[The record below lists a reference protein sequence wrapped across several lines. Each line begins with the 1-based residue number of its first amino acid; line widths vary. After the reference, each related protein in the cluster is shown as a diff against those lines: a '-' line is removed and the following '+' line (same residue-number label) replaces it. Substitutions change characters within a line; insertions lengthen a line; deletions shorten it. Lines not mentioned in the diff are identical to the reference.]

1 MKGIKIFIAFI
12 LPLFIYPKGIAQTL
26 NWNALQDSKHI
37 IIAGIGWDYS
47 ISYSLGYAYQLKTK
61 VPIVLT
67 TNFSTPSGE
76 KLLDDFK
83 TKIGGQILILNE
95 PNLKGSIALNGIHR
109 RYENPLV
116 RLQNVGS
123 ELKGTLGYYKPK
135 WFVAGE
141 VVFDNAIVTYFKHSE
156 TFKESIFTDVK
167 DGWYEPSTEG
177 NFQYG
182 IQTGY
187 SFNKSDITL
196 NIGMITTQD
205 FKTTPLIPYY
215 LMLGY
220 NHRIN

>member
-1 MKGIKIFIAFI
+1 MKRIQICLFTTLSICISELGIS
-12 LPLFIYPKGIAQTL
+12 QSL
-26 NWNALQDSKHI
+26 NWNAMEGTKHI
-37 IIAGIGWDYS
+37 ITAGIGWDYS
-47 ISYSLGYAYQLKTK
+47 ISYSLGYSYQFKAKL
-61 VPIVLT
+61 PIVLT
-67 TNFSTPSGE
+67 TNFSIPAGE

-95 PNLKGSIALNGIHR
+95 PNLKGGIALNGIYR

-116 RLQNVGS
+116 RLRNFGS
-123 ELKGTLGYYKPK
+123 EFKGTLGYYKPK
-135 WFVAGE
+135 WFVAAE
-141 VVFDNAIVTYFKHSE
+141 VGFDKAIVTHFKHSE
-156 TFKESIFTDVK
+156 TFKETIFTDVK
-167 DGWYEPSTEG
+167 DGWYEPSTGG

-187 SFNKSDITL
+187 SFNKSDITF
-196 NIGMITTQD
+196 NIGMVTTQD

>member
-1 MKGIKIFIAFI
+1 MKGIKTWIFLIMSFC
-12 LPLFIYPKGIAQTL
+12 IYQKGNSQTV
-26 NWNALQDSKHI
+26 NWNALEDSKHI
-37 IIAGIGWDYS
+37 ITAGIGWDYS
-47 ISYSLGYAYQLKTK
+47 VSYSLGYAYQLKTK

-67 TNFSTPSGE
+67 GNFSIPSGE

-83 TKIGGQILILNE
+83 TKIGGQVVLLNKS
-95 PNLKGSIALNGIHR
+95 NMKGSIALNGIYR

-116 RLQNVGS
+116 RLQNFGS
-123 ELKGTLGYYKPK
+123 ELRGTLGYYKPK

-141 VVFDNAIVTYFKHSE
+141 VGFDKAIVTYFKHSE
-156 TFKESIFTDVK
+156 TFKETIFTDVK
-167 DGWYEPSTEG
+167 DGWYEPSTGG
-177 NFQYG
+177 NFLYG

-196 NIGMITTQD
+196 NIGMVTTQD

-220 NHRIN
+220 NFIIN

>member
-1 MKGIKIFIAFI
+1 MLIVLV
-12 LPLFIYPKGIAQTL
+12 LPLFIYQKGKAQTL
-26 NWNALQDSKHI
+26 NWNALEDSKHI
-37 IIAGIGWDYS
+37 FTASIGWDYS
-47 ISYSLGYAYQLKTK
+47 VSYSLGYTYQLKTNI
-61 VPIVLT
+61 PTVLT
-67 TNFSTPSGE
+67 GNFSIPSGE

-83 TKIGGQILILNE
+83 TKIGGKILLLNKS
-95 PNLKGSIALNGIHR
+95 NLKGNITMNGIYR

-116 RLQNVGS
+116 RLENFGS

-141 VVFDNAIVTYFKHSE
+141 VGFDKAIVTNFKHSE
-156 TFKESIFTDVK
+156 TFIETIFTDVK
-167 DGWYEPSTEG
+167 DGWYEPPTGG

-187 SFNKSDITL
+187 SIAKSDITL
-196 NIGMITTQD
+196 NIGMVTTQD

-220 NHRIN
+220 NFSIH